1 MLLIASSLH
10 SELVSMS
17 VLFHHMIAF
26 NHYDTYSFLASKILG
41 RSLLLCLLRTF
52 PKSLLPEE
60 VNQIQITLGAMCPC
74 PEHMLFIHHLYS
86 MGGRIQVIV
95 RTALNLAFPL
105 FMCSRAFGA
114 SAKGNVS
121 IMHFTPWI
129 CANLIA
135 SSLSRACP
143 EGQP

>member
-1 MLLIASSLH
+1 MQRENIMVVTPKGWGTFLKSSGSEIGRTKDNSPNMENHTDESSLKAPSAG
-10 SELVSMS
+10 SEFMGQVYHP
-17 VLFHHMIAF
+17 F
-26 NHYDTYSFLASKILG
+26 YSPESPKQEIFSSTFSIL
-41 RSLLLCLLRTF
+41 S
-52 PKSLLPEE
+52 
-60 VNQIQITLGAMCPC
+60 
-74 PEHMLFIHHLYS
+74 H
-86 MGGRIQVIV
+86 QVIV

-105 FMCSRAFGA
+105 IICSKAFGA
-114 SAKGNVS
+114 SAKGNFS

>member
-1 MLLIASSLH
+1 MEHASEQSCVREPYDMVFLFVPGFKNPRSQSSSLPASH
-10 SELVSMS
+10 LPEISTTGRNKSNANNFRGPCARVRSMC
-17 VLFHHMIAF
+17 
-26 NHYDTYSFLASKILG
+26 YSFIIYILWM
-41 RSLLLCLLRTF
+41 
-52 PKSLLPEE
+52 EE
-60 VNQIQITLGAMCPC
+60 
-74 PEHMLFIHHLYS
+74 Y
-86 MGGRIQVIV
+86 QVIL

-121 IMHFTPWI
+121 TMQFTPWI